1 MNIIGNFLLCVS
13 LNYYIKLSIYG
24 CMYIVKQKKRKEKFD
39 KIIIKNN
46 GEKMKEERVF

>member
-1 MNIIGNFLLCVS
+1 
-13 LNYYIKLSIYG
+13 
-24 CMYIVKQKKRKEKFD
+24 MYIVKYFRKKKEEKFD